1 LFESKGLKESLF
13 ADYVVYFGS
22 GADLLLNYGVFENRY
37 GLVEKACLEL
47 GESVERVFRV
57 IDEVFEL
64 GVFIFYRYQI
74 CCGRATCFEINNKV
88 ST

>member
-1 LFESKGLKESLF
+1 MKESLF
-13 ADYVVYFGS
+13 VYYLVYFGS
-22 GADLLLNYGVFENRY
+22 GADLLLNDGVFEDGY

-64 GVFIFYRYQI
+64 GVLILY
-74 CCGRATCFEINNKV
+74 
-88 ST
+88 